1 MISFMH
7 KLAEGLRSRE
17 QYLEDHSVHPIFD
30 GEDGDSIKEEYLN
43 LLSDL
48 KEFSERVDQLTAV
61 GKEYDEHFIRNIK
74 NEHEKLSVR
83 IDAWAKKIK

>member
-1 MISFMH
+1 MTSFMH

-17 QYLEDHSVHPIFD
+17 QYLEDHSVHPIFN

-43 LLSDL
+43 LLSEL
-48 KEFSERVDQLTAV
+48 KDFSERVDRLTAI

-74 NEHEKLSVR
+74 NEHENLSIR
-83 IDAWAKKIK
+83 IDAWAKKIE